1 MVSKA
6 AVSLQERAQ
15 EALTVRLSEILSA
28 LPDEPTRPGL
38 DPRGFLT
45 DGETGE
51 VPFVAADVRRL
62 ARFGT
67 VATISSSELARGLTQ
82 VAGGVGSEL
91 SASAAKR
98 PKFLAAYS
106 SSALALNIFAP
117 FLDGRTLVL
126 DGHALQKPK
135 LESMLKIG
143 AKCGRPAFDLL
154 SRNDNA
160 VVAVEVKCTEQLKAK
175 TRVAATDFAT
185 LQQRPDG
192 DPYAPRTRELAAGP
206 GAVELYELLAGDPT
220 AFRHVDATHLLK
232 QYLGLRNTH
241 GTNACTL
248 LYLYWEPGNAAE
260 FDVCAAHGEEVE
272 RIGAYLTD
280 RSVTFKALTT
290 TALLETWAEGDN
302 AILARHAVALQRRYG
317 VAA

>member
-15 EALTVRLSEILSA
+15 EALTARLAEILSA
-28 LPDEPTRPGL
+28 LPDEPARPGL

-51 VPFVAADVRRL
+51 VPFVAAEVRRL

-82 VAGGVGSEL
+82 VAGGVSSEL

-98 PKFLAAYS
+98 PKFLSAYS
-106 SSALALNIFAP
+106 SAALALNIFAP

-135 LESMLKIG
+135 LGAMLKIG
-143 AKCGRPAFDLL
+143 AGCGRPVFNLL

-160 VVAVEVKCTEQLKAK
+160 VVAVQSTCTEQLKAK
-175 TRVAATDFAT
+175 TRAAATDFAT

-206 GAVELYELLAGDPT
+206 GAVELYELLAGEPT
-220 AFRHVDATHLLK
+220 AFRYVDAAQLLK

-248 LYLYWEPGNAAE
+248 LYLYWEPENAADL
-260 FDVCAAHGEEVE
+260 DVCVAHAEEVE

-280 RSVTFKALTT
+280 RSVTFKALTM
-290 TALLETWAEGDN
+290 TALWEAWVEGDN
-302 AILARHAVALQRRYG
+302 AILARHAAALQRRYI
-317 VAA
+317 VTV

>member
-1 MVSKA
+1 MASKA
-6 AVSLQERAQ
+6 AVSVQERAQ
-15 EALTVRLSEILSA
+15 EALTERLSEILSA

-38 DPRGFLT
+38 DPRGYLT
-45 DGETGE
+45 DGDTGQ

-82 VAGGVGSEL
+82 LAGGVGSEL

-106 SSALALNIFAP
+106 SSALALNIFGP

-126 DGHALQKPK
+126 GGQALQKPK
-135 LESMLKIG
+135 LEAILKIG
-143 AKCGRPAFDLL
+143 VKCGRPNLDLL

-160 VVAVEVKCTEQLKAK
+160 VVAVESKCTEQLKPK

-192 DPYAPRTRELAAGP
+192 DPYAPRTRTLAAGP
-206 GAVELYELLAGDPT
+206 GAVELYELLAADPC
-220 AFRHVDATHLLK
+220 AFRHVDATQLLK
-232 QYLGLRNTH
+232 HYLGLRNTH

-248 LYLYWEPGNAAE
+248 LYLYWEPENAADLE
-260 FDVCAAHGEEVE
+260 VCGAHAEEVE
-272 RIGAYLTD
+272 RVGAYLTD

-290 TALLETWAEGDN
+290 TALWESWIADEN
-302 AILARHAVALQRRYG
+302 PFLARHAGALQRRY
-317 VAA
+317 VVPV

>member
-15 EALTVRLSEILSA
+15 ESLTARLSEILAA
-28 LPDEPTRPGL
+28 LPDETVRPGL
-38 DPRGFLT
+38 DPRGFLA
-45 DGETGE
+45 DGETGQ
-51 VPFVAADVRRL
+51 VPYLAYDVRRL

-67 VATISSSELARGLTQ
+67 VGTISSSELARGLTQ
-82 VAGGVGSEL
+82 VASGVGSEL

-106 SSALALNIFAP
+106 SSGLALNMFAP

-126 DGHALQKPK
+126 DGQALLKSK
-135 LESMLKIG
+135 LETALKIG
-143 AKCGRPAFDLL
+143 AKCGRPGFDLL

-160 VVAVEVKCTEQLKAK
+160 VVAVETKCTEQLKPK

-206 GAVELYELLAGDPT
+206 GAVELYELLASDPC
-220 AFRHVDATHLLK
+220 AFRHVDATQLLK

-248 LYLYWEPGNAAE
+248 LYLHWEPENAAD
-260 FDVCAAHGEEVE
+260 FDACGAHAEEAE
-272 RIGAYLTD
+272 RIGTYLTD
-280 RSVTFKALTT
+280 RSVTFKSFTT
-290 TALLETWAEGDN
+290 TALWEAWIAGDN
-302 AILARHAVALQRRYG
+302 PFLARHAAALQRRY
-317 VAA
+317 VVPV

>member
-15 EALTVRLSEILSA
+15 EAITARLAEILST
-28 LPDEPTRPGL
+28 LPEEPARPGL
-38 DPRGFLT
+38 DARGFLT
-45 DGETGE
+45 DAETGE
-51 VPFVAADVRRL
+51 VPFVAAEVRRL

-82 VAGGVGSEL
+82 VAGGVSSEL

-98 PKFLAAYS
+98 PKFLSAYS
-106 SSALALNIFAP
+106 SAGLALNIFAP

-126 DGHALQKPK
+126 DGQTLQAPK
-135 LESMLKIG
+135 LGAMLKIG
-143 AKCGRPAFDLL
+143 AGCGRPVFNLL
-154 SRNDNA
+154 SRTDNA
-160 VVAVEVKCTEQLKAK
+160 VVAVESTCTEQLKAK
-175 TRVAATDFAT
+175 TRAATTDFAT

-206 GAVELYELLAGDPT
+206 GAVELYELLVGDAA
-220 AFRHVDATHLLK
+220 AFRYVDATQLLK

-248 LYLYWEPGNAAE
+248 LYLYWEPDNAADL
-260 FDVCAAHGEEVE
+260 DVCVAHAEEVE

-280 RSVTFKALTT
+280 RSVTFKALTMK
-290 TALLETWAEGDN
+290 ALWEAWAEGDN
-302 AILARHAVALQRRYG
+302 AILARHAAALQRRYI
-317 VAA
+317 VTV

>member
-6 AVSLQERAQ
+6 VVPIQERAQ
-15 EALTVRLSEILSA
+15 EALTARLSEILSA
-28 LPDEPTRPGL
+28 LPDESTRPGL
-38 DPRGFLT
+38 DPRGYLT
-45 DGETGE
+45 DGETGQ
-51 VPFVAADVRRL
+51 VPFIAADVRRL

-67 VATISSSELARGLTQ
+67 VDTISSSELARGLTQ

-106 SSALALNIFAP
+106 SSALSVNIFAP

-126 DGHALQKPK
+126 DGHALQQPK
-135 LESMLKIG
+135 LESVLKIG

-160 VVAVEVKCTEQLKAK
+160 VVAVELKCTEQLKPK
-175 TRVAATDFAT
+175 TRAAATDFAT
-185 LQQRPDG
+185 LRQRPDG

-206 GAVELYELLAGDPT
+206 GAVELYELLAGDPC
-220 AFRHVDATHLLK
+220 AFRHVDATQLLK

-248 LYLYWEPGNAAE
+248 LYLYWESENAADSDA
-260 FDVCAAHGEEVE
+260 FGIHAEEVE
-272 RIGAYLTD
+272 RIGKYLTD
-280 RSVTFKALTT
+280 RSVTFKSLTT
-290 TALLETWAEGDN
+290 TALWETWIAGDN
-302 AILARHAVALQRRYG
+302 PVLARHAAALQRRYL
-317 VAA
+317 VSI

>member
-15 EALTVRLSEILSA
+15 EALTARLAEILSA
-28 LPDEPTRPGL
+28 LPDEPARPGL

-51 VPFVAADVRRL
+51 VPFVAAEVRRL

-82 VAGGVGSEL
+82 VAGGVSSEL

-98 PKFLAAYS
+98 PKFLSAYS
-106 SSALALNIFAP
+106 SAALALNIFAP

-126 DGHALQKPK
+126 DGHALQQPK
-135 LESMLKIG
+135 LGAMLKIG
-143 AKCGRPAFDLL
+143 AGCGRPVFNLL

-160 VVAVEVKCTEQLKAK
+160 VVAVESRCTEQLKAK
-175 TRVAATDFAT
+175 TRAAATDFAT

-192 DPYAPRTRELAAGP
+192 DSYAPRTRELAAGP
-206 GAVELYELLAGDPT
+206 GAVELYELLAGEPT
-220 AFRHVDATHLLK
+220 AFRYVDAAQLLK

-248 LYLYWEPGNAAE
+248 LYLYWEPENAADL
-260 FDVCAAHGEEVE
+260 DVCVAHAEEVE

-280 RSVTFKALTT
+280 RSVTFKALTM
-290 TALLETWAEGDN
+290 TALWEAWVEGDN
-302 AILARHAVALQRRYG
+302 AILARHAAALQRRYI
-317 VAA
+317 VTV